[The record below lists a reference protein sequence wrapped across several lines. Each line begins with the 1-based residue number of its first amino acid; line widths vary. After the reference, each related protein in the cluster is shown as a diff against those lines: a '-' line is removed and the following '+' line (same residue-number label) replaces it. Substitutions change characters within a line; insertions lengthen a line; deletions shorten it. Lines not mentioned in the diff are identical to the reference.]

1 MRRVTGI
8 TPKRGCPAP
17 CGRRLSERKR
27 MPAPANHSH
36 HAFAEWRPPPLVTP
50 SAKKCYYRQRIWNG
64 AYRGKAMK
72 KMKWSMEQQQMLQNK
87 TMLGLLVKGATK
99 FIRNLLRLV
108 LHPINGARRIT
119 HKYLAEAIK
128 ENAKKYPKVACFSSD
143 RSSAQLLMNG
153 WYEIKEL
160 DFLALRVFPKLK
172 SKAVCLDIGAN
183 IGTHALYF
191 AQFFDKVIA
200 IEPHPRTYQL
210 LKINAKLASNVFP
223 VNLGC
228 SNVYQKVRA
237 IEPITDASQ
246 AVIAKSPTI
255 SNDEF
260 NSVEFDV
267 DLLDNME
274 MVNTCEDIDF
284 LKIDVENHELE
295 CLEGAVNLL
304 NKHKPV
310 VVCEILASNISNGAN
325 PAIEFL
331 KKNHYEF
338 IYELREIGFWKKD
351 FKLALVDKIFHK
363 NHSMVICSPYRL
375 D

>member
-1 MRRVTGI
+1 MEEQQ
-8 TPKRGCPAP
+8 TPQ
-17 CGRRLSERKR
+17 
-27 MPAPANHSH
+27 N
-36 HAFAEWRPPPLVTP
+36 
-50 SAKKCYYRQRIWNG
+50 
-64 AYRGKAMK
+64 KAMPGII
-72 KMKWSMEQQQMLQNK
+72 LN
-87 TMLGLLVKGATK
+87 GATK
-99 FIRNLLRLV
+99 FVRNLLRLV
-108 LHPINGARRIT
+108 LHPIRGTRRIT

-128 ENAKKYPKVACFSSD
+128 ENVKKYPKVACFSSD
-143 RSSAQLLMNG
+143 HSSAQLLMNG
-153 WYEIKEL
+153 WHEIKEL

-172 SKAVCLDIGAN
+172 SKTVCLDIGAN

-210 LKINAKLASNVFP
+210 LKINAKLASNVFT

-228 SNVYQKVRA
+228 SNVNQKVRA
-237 IEPITDASQ
+237 IEPITDASE

-274 MVNTCEDIDF
+274 LVNSCEDIDF

-304 NKHKPV
+304 SKDKPV
-310 VVCEILASNISNGAN
+310 IACEILASNISDGAN

-331 KKNHYEF
+331 KKINYEF
-338 IYELREIGFWKKD
+338 IYELQEIGLWKKD
-351 FKLALVDKIFHK
+351 FKLALVDKISHK